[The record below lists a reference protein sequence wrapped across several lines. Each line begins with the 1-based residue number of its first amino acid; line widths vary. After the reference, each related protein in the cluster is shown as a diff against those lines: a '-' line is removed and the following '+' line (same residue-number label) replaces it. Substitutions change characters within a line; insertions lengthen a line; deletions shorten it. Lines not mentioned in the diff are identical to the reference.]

1 MEQTENEVLQNSE
14 NNREEPVDLIEIAKA
29 NAGEEYVKTEAMSNI
44 FVMQLI
50 LCVMLIL
57 IFAVIKIIESQIT
70 DYFIDE
76 FKLYS
81 MSEPE
86 EILRKAVRYA
96 AGFIK

>member
-1 MEQTENEVLQNSE
+1 
-14 NNREEPVDLIEIAKA
+14 
-29 NAGEEYVKTEAMSNI
+29 
-44 FVMQLI
+44 MQLI

-76 FKLYS
+76 FRSYS

>member
-29 NAGEEYVKTEAMSNI
+29 NTGEEDVKTEAMSDI

-57 IFAVIKIIESQIT
+57 IFAMIKIIESQIT

-76 FKLYS
+76 FKSYS
-81 MSEPE
+81 MNEPE

>member
-14 NNREEPVDLIEIAKA
+14 NNREEVDLIEIAKA
-29 NAGEEYVKTEAMSNI
+29 NAGEEDVKTEAMSDI

-70 DYFIDE
+70 NYFIDE
-76 FKLYS
+76 FKSYS